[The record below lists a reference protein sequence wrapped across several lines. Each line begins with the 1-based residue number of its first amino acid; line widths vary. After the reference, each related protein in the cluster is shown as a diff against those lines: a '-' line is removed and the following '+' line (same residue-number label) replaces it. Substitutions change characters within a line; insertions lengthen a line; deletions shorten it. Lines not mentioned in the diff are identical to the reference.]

1 MASKV
6 KIRLSIL
13 LFLFFLAIFIKYNSN
28 LFHID
33 KGSDAIKQK
42 FERFGF
48 ISNTRF
54 NQLRNVKVTRLP
66 SFTNDLSDLLVGS
79 IIERTANSYDLYV
92 TAFFWCHWMT
102 TSTGAESSDTI
113 SFLNPKYTK
122 DWKRFIINSQRTKDD
137 YYESGE
143 RKQLPPIR
151 CRITHAD
158 GYEPYTVGGRF
169 IPNRLGVDSNAN
181 RRLDVFRCKMRDTKT
196 AYMALANTS
205 ALMTVEI
212 LKGNISIVAYQIS
225 WTTRT
230 SGYLL
235 EWEPSVNSRFDPW
248 KGFDPRVHPADWT
261 QDRLYMAVPGLD
273 YLPDRYRLTQTLEFV
288 QHHLLMGVQHIF
300 LATSIGNDTADMRLL
315 LRVLRS
321 FIDDGSVTLI
331 SGGHDGQYIMC
342 GSAW

>member
-13 LFLFFLAIFIKYNSN
+13 LILFLLALIVKYNTDFLPINEGSN
-28 LFHID
+28 T
-33 KGSDAIKQK
+33 IKQK
-42 FERFGF
+42 FERFSFVANNHNRGGKF
-48 ISNTRF
+48 TP
-54 NQLRNVKVTRLP
+54 LP

-102 TSTGAESSDTI
+102 TSTGSESSDTI
-113 SFLNPKYTK
+113 SFLNPRYTK
-122 DWKRFIINSQRTKDD
+122 DWKRFILNSQRAKDD
-137 YYESGE
+137 YFESGE
-143 RKQLPPIR
+143 RKQLPAIR
-151 CRITHAD
+151 CRITHAE
-158 GYEPYTVGGRF
+158 GYEPYTVDGRF

-181 RRLDVFRCKMRDTKT
+181 RRLDIFRCKMRDPKA
-196 AYMALANTS
+196 AYTALANTS
-205 ALMTVEI
+205 AIMTVEI
-212 LKGNISIVAYQIS
+212 LKGNLTIIAYQIP
-225 WTTRT
+225 WKTRT

-235 EWEPSVNSRFDPW
+235 EWEPAVTSRFDPW
-248 KGFDPRVHPADWT
+248 KGYDPRVHPSDWT

-273 YLPDRYRLTQTLEFV
+273 YLPDRYHLAQTLEFV

-300 LATSIGNDTADMRLL
+300 LVTSIGNDTEDMRLL

-321 FIDDGSVTLI
+321 FIDDGTVTLI
-331 SGGHDGQYIMC
+331 SGGQDGQYIMC